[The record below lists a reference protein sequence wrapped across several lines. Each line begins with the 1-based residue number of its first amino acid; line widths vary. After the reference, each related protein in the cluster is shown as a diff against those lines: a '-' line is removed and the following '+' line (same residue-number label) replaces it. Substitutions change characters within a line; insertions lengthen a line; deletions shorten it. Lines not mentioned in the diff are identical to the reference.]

1 MKTNDEKV
9 LEMHQIRLEKLKK
22 LQAKIKAEMIK
33 EEEKVFP
40 KHGRN

>member
-1 MKTNDEKV
+1 MKTNDDKM
-9 LEMHQIRLEKLKK
+9 LEMYQMRLEKLKR

-40 KHGRN
+40 KHERN